1 MKILITGAGGFIG
14 SYLVQHL
21 TEYSVD
27 AVTRKE
33 LDLCDPFA
41 VKSWLINNHY
51 DAIIHCASRGRNDA
65 RSTDPGILTDNML
78 AWANLATNRNH
89 YGMLINLATGAEF
102 DIDNNID
109 NVNESDIWKF
119 YPSHSYGLSK
129 NMIARSVQNLPNFYN
144 LRLFGC
150 FDQSEDIRRPLKRL
164 SEKLAHNEPFVITGD
179 RFFDMVS
186 VADLTTVIRAM
197 LDGKIADKDLNIVY
211 NQKYKLSE
219 ILKMYAQIHQL
230 DEELILVES
239 VDLKNYTGNGSRL
252 NSYNLP
258 LLGLELSLKQ
268 YKQ

>member
-1 MKILITGAGGFIG
+1 MKLLITGAGGFIG

-21 TEYSVD
+21 TEHSID

-41 VKSWLINNHY
+41 VKSWLVNHQY

-65 RSTDPGILTDNML
+65 RSTDPAILADNVL
-78 AWANLATNRNH
+78 AWANLATNRDQ

-102 DIDNNID
+102 DVDTNID

-119 YPSHSYGLSK
+119 YPAHSYGLSK
-129 NMIARSVQNLPNFYN
+129 NMIARSAQYLPNFYN

-150 FDQSEDIRRPLKRL
+150 FDQSEDLRRPLKRL
-164 SEKLAHNEPFVITGD
+164 SEKLAHNESFVITGD

-186 VADLTTVIRAM
+186 VEDLTTVIRAT

-219 ILKMYAQIHQL
+219 ILKMYAQIHNL
-230 DEELILVES
+230 DKELILVES
-239 VDLKNYTGNGSRL
+239 TDSKNYTGNGSRL
-252 NSYNLP
+252 NAYNLP
-258 LLGLELSLKQ
+258 LLGLDLSLKQ
-268 YKQ
+268 YKS